1 MSGNTTEQLC
11 PYAIHVFDLKTD
23 KRLRRYQLRDDDI
36 NADTFIA
43 NIAVD
48 VGNSCKDTFMYA
60 SDELGYGLIVYSLE
74 ANDSWRLEHSYFMP
88 DPLAGD
94 YNVAGLNFQWGEEGI
109 FGLAL
114 SPIQPSGYRILF
126 FHPLSSFREFAVS
139 TQILRDKSRAEDNYH
154 YFLVLPSRGKDG
166 HITAHTMDPNG
177 LLFFNLIDQNAVGC
191 WDSAKPYRK
200 ENLAVIAKDDE
211 GLVFP
216 SDVRVDRTSTM
227 WVMSDRM
234 PVHLLSM
241 LDFTDIN
248 FRVYFGSVNELVGG
262 TVCDPTVKEADFTA
276 LQQTLDRADNYY
288 W

>member
-1 MSGNTTEQLC
+1 M
-11 PYAIHVFDLKTD
+11 FDLKTD
-23 KRLRRYQLRDDDI
+23 RRLRRYQLRDDDI

-48 VGNSCKDTFMYA
+48 VGTTCQDTFMYA
-60 SDELGYGLIVYSLE
+60 SDELGYGLIVYSWE
-74 ANDSWRLEHSYFMP
+74 TNDSWRLEHSYFMP

-114 SPIQPSGYRILF
+114 SAIQPNGYRILF

-139 TQILRDKSRAEDNYH
+139 TEILRDKSRVDNNYH
-154 YFLVLPSRGKDG
+154 YFIVLPSRGPNT
-166 HITAHTMDPNG
+166 HITAHTIDQNG

-191 WDSAKPYRK
+191 WDSGKPYRK
-200 ENLAVIAKDDE
+200 QNLAIVAKDDV

-216 SDVRVDRTSTM
+216 SDVRVDRTNTL
-227 WVMSDRM
+227 WVFSDRM
-234 PVHLLSM
+234 PVHLLAT
-241 LDFTDIN
+241 LDFTDVN
-248 FRVYFGSVNELVGG
+248 FRLYFAPVKELISG
-262 TVCDPTVKEADFTA
+262 TVCDPTVEEVSLASVPQVIDEVDT
-276 LQQTLDRADNYY
+276 Y